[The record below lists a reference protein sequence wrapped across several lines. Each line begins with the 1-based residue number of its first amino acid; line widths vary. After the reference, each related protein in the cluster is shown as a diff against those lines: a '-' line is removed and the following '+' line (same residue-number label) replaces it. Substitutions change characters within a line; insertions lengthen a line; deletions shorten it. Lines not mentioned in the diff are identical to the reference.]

1 LTTTQRNIL
10 SLYLQKL
17 PADVPYGI
25 LVRAAAADS
34 QPRPPPLRLIALCS
48 VGFQQ
53 LTGCGR
59 KTIQAA
65 ALAARDSR
73 TAAGLAVACEPLS
86 SGGVEA
92 RSMLGA

>member
-1 LTTTQRNIL
+1 MTTTQRNIL
-10 SLYLQKL
+10 ALYLQKL

-25 LVRAAAADS
+25 LVRAAAAES
-34 QPRPPPLRLIALCS
+34 QPRLPRLIALCS